1 MCPRGI
7 HGRRSV
13 GRPPRAGPAH
23 GAFRPFPALGPAELA
38 VDRPVPEVP
47 DQRRQTEQHKEG
59 DKGENHEED
68 VHAPT
73 VVAPPG
79 REQWQDCRQPSNYC
93 QIRCTLEPC

>member
-1 MCPRGI
+1 MYPCGI
-7 HGRRSV
+7 RGRRSA
-13 GRPPRAGPAH
+13 GHTPCAGPAR
-23 GAFRPFPALGPAELA
+23 GTFRAFPALGPAELA

-59 DKGENHEED
+59 DKGENREED

-79 REQWQDCRQPSNYC
+79 RKQWQDCHQPSNYC
-93 QIRCTLEPC
+93 HA